1 MSKTTKFFLSIFVLT
16 AIVLLIF
23 ISTGAGIYTDWLWF
37 KELNFEKTFTIM
49 FLSNFILRLLIG
61 AVFAAVIYLNLHFTK
76 KPIINFINIKSD
88 DRVENLFGQERSQIF
103 DWLNKKRLNLVYIFS
118 SLVLGFLFSSI
129 SSDSW
134 KMVLKFLNKTSF
146 NAVDPIFNNDIS
158 FYVFSLPF
166 YSFLREMGMLVVILS
181 LILVGIIY
189 IVFTGIRSFSEISGK
204 LSSKAKKHMSIL
216 VFIFLLFKA
225 WDYRLKMY
233 SILFSA
239 EGVVFG
245 AGYTDVNANLL
256 GYKVLLVTVIFVA
269 LAVLYSLFK
278 NNYKPLIWGI
288 AAWFGLSIIFT
299 GIYPAFVQQYSVEPN
314 EINREEEYIENN
326 IQMTLKAYGLD
337 DVETDDFELSEND
350 LSYDELMEYETVVDN
365 IRLWDYRPL
374 QDTYNQ
380 LQALRQYYTFEDI
393 DIDRYQLGDDYT
405 QVMLGARELDQNA
418 LAQQAQTWV
427 NRTLKY
433 THGLGVTMS
442 PAGRVRDNGQPEFL
456 VQDIPPKINNQ
467 NINLDNPSIYYGEKT
482 NNYVIVNTDETEF
495 HYPMG
500 SENVYT
506 QYEGTG
512 GVEISNIFRKAI
524 YGLRFNTMKILL
536 SDDINAQSQI
546 MYERNIHRRVRKAAP
561 FLQYD
566 SDPYIVNAEGRLFW
580 IYDAYTTTG
589 LYPYSQPYNGREN
602 YVRNSIKV
610 VVDAYNGTLD
620 YYIIDEDDPI
630 AMTYSK
636 IFDDL
641 FKSADQM
648 PDSIRDHIRYPQ
660 DLFKIQTQIYRTY
673 HMEDPVVYYNREDV
687 WEIPQ
692 ENYQGSTI
700 NVEPYYIMN
709 QLPGEKDAEFIL
721 MTPFTPSNRN
731 NMVAWMAARND
742 GEHYG
747 ELFSY
752 RFPKDQ
758 LVYGPNQI
766 ESRIDQESEISQLL
780 SLWSQRGSEVIRG
793 NLLVIPINNSVLYVE
808 PIFLQAEGGGI
819 PELRRVIVSYKNQ
832 IIMRKNLEEALK
844 AMFEE
849 GEGLAVPEEDVE
861 EIQEETGVDPE
872 ETGVDAEIDEPETEA
887 EADQQQEERTEVS
900 DELMSGSS
908 TELISE
914 ANDLYQEAQQ
924 ALQNGDFAA
933 YGEIIDELGEI
944 LNQLSRTGE

>member
-1 MSKTTKFFLSIFVLT
+1 MSKTIKFFLSIF
-16 AIVLLIF
+16 AIAAILLIIF
-23 ISTGAGIYTDWLWF
+23 ISTGANIYTDWLWF

-61 AVFAAVIYLNLHFTK
+61 VVFAAVIYLNLHFTK
-76 KPIINFINIKSD
+76 KPINKFINVQTDSK
-88 DRVENLFGQERSQIF
+88 VENLFGEERNQIF
-103 DWLNKKRLNLVYIFS
+103 EWLNKKRLNLMYLLASIVF
-118 SLVLGFLFSSI
+118 GFLFSSI
-129 SSDSW
+129 SSESW
-134 KMVLKFLNKTSF
+134 KMVLKFLNKTEF
-146 NAVDPIFNNDIS
+146 NTVDPIFNNDIS

-166 YSFLREMGMLVVILS
+166 YSFLREMGMVVIVIS
-181 LILVGIIY
+181 LILVGAIY
-189 IVFTGIRSFSEISGK
+189 IIFTGIHSFSEISGK
-204 LSSKAKKHMSIL
+204 LSSRAKKHMSIL
-216 VFIFLLFKA
+216 VFVFLVFKA
-225 WDYRLKMY
+225 WDYRLQMY
-233 SILFSA
+233 NILFSA
-239 EGVVFG
+239 DGVVFG

-256 GYKVLLVTVIFVA
+256 GYRVLFVTVIFVA

-278 NNYKPLIWGI
+278 NNYKPLVWGI
-288 AAWFGLSIIFT
+288 GAWVLLSIVFT
-299 GIYPAFVQQYSVEPN
+299 GVYPAFVQQYSVEPN
-314 EINREEEYIENN
+314 EINREEEFIENN

-337 DVETDDFELSEND
+337 GVETDDFELSDDD
-350 LSYDELMEYETVVDN
+350 LTYDELMEYETVVDN

-380 LQALRQYYTFEDI
+380 LQALRQYYTFQDI

-418 LAQQAQTWV
+418 LATQAQTWV
-427 NRTLKY
+427 NKTLKY

-442 PAGRVRDNGQPEFL
+442 PGGQVRANGQPEFL
-456 VQDIPPKINNQ
+456 IQDIPPKVNNE

-482 NNYVIVNTDETEF
+482 DNYVIVNTDETEF

-500 SENVYT
+500 SENVFT

-512 GVEISNIFRKAI
+512 GVEISNILRKSIFA
-524 YGLRFNTMKILL
+524 LRFNTMKILL
-536 SDDINAQSQI
+536 SDDINDQSQI
-546 MYERNIHRRVRKAAP
+546 MYERNIHQRVRKAAP

-566 SDPYIVNAEGRLFW
+566 SDPYIVNADGRLFW
-580 IYDAYTTTG
+580 IYDAYTSTG

-620 YYIIDEDDPI
+620 YYIVDQEDPI
-630 AMTYSK
+630 AQTYAK

-641 FKSADQM
+641 FKSGDEM
-648 PDSIRDHIRYPQ
+648 PDSIKEHLRYPQ
-660 DLFKIQTQIYRTY
+660 DLFKIQTQIYRNY

-692 ENYQGSTI
+692 ENYQGTTI

-709 QLPGEKDAEFIL
+709 QLPGEDKAEFIL
-721 MTPFTPSNRN
+721 MTPFTPSNRD

-747 ELFSY
+747 ELFTY

-780 SLWSQRGSEVIRG
+780 TLWSQRGSDVIRG
-793 NLLVIPINNSVLYVE
+793 NLLVIPFNNSVLYVE

-832 IIMRKNLEEALK
+832 IIMRENLEDALR
-844 AMFEE
+844 AMLEE

-861 EIQEETGVDPE
+861 ELQEETGLDVE
-872 ETGVDAEIDEPETEA
+872 ETAGVEDEASDVQP
-887 EADQQQEERTEVS
+887 DQSQQDT
-900 DELMSGSS
+900 DKTDLMPTSS
-908 TELISE
+908 AELITE
-914 ANDLYQEAQQ
+914 ANDLYQQAQQ
-924 ALQNGDFAA
+924 ALQDGNFAE
-933 YGEIIDELGEI
+933 YGELIEELGEI

>member
-1 MSKTTKFFLSIFVLT
+1 MSKTIKLFLSIFAIT
-16 AIVLLIF
+16 AILLIIF
-23 ISTGAGIYTDWLWF
+23 ISTGANIYTDWLWF

-49 FLSNFILRLLIG
+49 FLSNFILRLVIG
-61 AVFAAVIYLNLHFTK
+61 AVFAAIIYLNLHFTK
-76 KPIINFINIKSD
+76 KPIIKFINIKSD
-88 DRVENLFGQERSQIF
+88 DRVENLFGEERNQIF
-103 DWLNKKRLNLVYIFS
+103 DWLNKKRLNLIYLFS
-118 SLVLGFLFSSI
+118 SLIFGFLFSSI
-129 SSDSW
+129 SSESW
-134 KMVLKFLNKTSF
+134 KMVLKFLNKTEF
-146 NAVDPIFNNDIS
+146 NSVDPIFNNDIS

-166 YSFLREMGMLVVILS
+166 YSFLREMGMVVVVIS
-181 LILVGIIY
+181 LVLVGAIY
-189 IVFTGIRSFSEISGK
+189 IIFTGIHSFSEISGK
-204 LSSKAKKHMSIL
+204 LSTRAKKHMSVL
-216 VFIFLLFKA
+216 VFVFLLFKA
-225 WDYRLKMY
+225 WDYRLQMY
-233 SILFSA
+233 NILFSS

-256 GYKVLLVTVIFVA
+256 GYRVLFVTVIFVA

-278 NNYKPLIWGI
+278 NNYKPLVVGI
-288 AAWFGLSIIFT
+288 GAWILLSIIFT
-299 GIYPAFVQQYSVEPN
+299 GVYPAFIQQYSVEPN
-314 EINREEEYIENN
+314 EINREEEYIANN
-326 IQMTLKAYGLD
+326 IEMTLQAYGLD
-337 DVETDDFELSEND
+337 DVETDDFELSED
-350 LSYDELMEYETVVDN
+350 ELSYDELMEYETVIDN

-393 DIDRYQLGDDYT
+393 DIDRYQLGDNYT

-418 LAQQAQTWV
+418 LATQAQTWV
-427 NRTLKY
+427 NKTLKY
-433 THGLGVTMS
+433 THGLGITMS
-442 PAGRVRDNGQPEFL
+442 PAGKVRDNGQPEFL
-456 VQDIPPKINNQ
+456 IQDIPPQVNNQ

-482 NNYVIVNTDETEF
+482 DNYVIVNTDETEF

-500 SENVYT
+500 SENVFT
-506 QYEGTG
+506 EYEGTG
-512 GVEISNIFRKAI
+512 GVEISNILRKSI
-524 YGLRFNTMKILL
+524 YALRFNTMKILL
-536 SDDINAQSQI
+536 SDDINDQSQI
-546 MYERNIHRRVRKAAP
+546 MYERNIHQRVRKAAP

-620 YYIIDEDDPI
+620 YYIVDQEDPI
-630 AMTYSK
+630 AATYAK

-648 PDSIRDHIRYPQ
+648 PDSIRKHIRYPQ
-660 DLFKIQTQIYRTY
+660 DLFKIQSQIYKTY
-673 HMEDPVVYYNREDV
+673 HMQDPVVYYNREDV

-709 QLPGEKDAEFIL
+709 QLPGEEEAEFIL
-721 MTPFTPSNRN
+721 MTPFTPSNRD

-747 ELFSY
+747 ELFTY
-752 RFPKDQ
+752 RFPKDR
-758 LVYGPNQI
+758 LVYGPSQI

-780 SLWSQRGSEVIRG
+780 TLWSQRGSNVIRG
-793 NLLVIPINNSVLYVE
+793 NLLVIPINSSVLYVE

-832 IIMRKNLEEALK
+832 IIMRENLEEALK
-844 AMFEE
+844 ALLEE
-849 GEGLAVPEEDVE
+849 EAGLAVPEEDVE
-861 EIQEETGVDPE
+861 ELQQETGVDVE
-872 ETGVDAEIDEPETEA
+872 ADGTDLDSSETGAA
-887 EADQQQEERTEVS
+887 QGQQQETG
-900 DELMSGSS
+900 DLIPGSS
-908 TELISE
+908 SELITE
-914 ANDLYQEAQQ
+914 ANNLYQQAQQ
-924 ALQNGDFAA
+924 ALQNGDFAE
-933 YGEIIDELGEI
+933 YGEIIEKLGEV

>member
-1 MSKTTKFFLSIFVLT
+1 MSKTIKFFLSIF
-16 AIVLLIF
+16 AIAAILLIIF
-23 ISTGAGIYTDWLWF
+23 ISTGANIYTDWLWF

-61 AVFAAVIYLNLHFTK
+61 VVFAAVIYLNLHFTK
-76 KPIINFINIKSD
+76 KPINKFINVKTDSK
-88 DRVENLFGQERSQIF
+88 VENLFGEERNQIF
-103 DWLNKKRLNLVYIFS
+103 EWLNKKRLNLMYLLASIVF
-118 SLVLGFLFSSI
+118 GFLFSSI
-129 SSDSW
+129 SSESW
-134 KMVLKFLNKTSF
+134 KMVLKFLNKTEF
-146 NAVDPIFNNDIS
+146 NTVDPIFNNDIS

-166 YSFLREMGMLVVILS
+166 YSFLREMGMVVIVIS
-181 LILVGIIY
+181 LILVGAIY
-189 IVFTGIRSFSEISGK
+189 IIFTGIHSFSEISGK
-204 LSSKAKKHMSIL
+204 LSSRAKKHMSIL
-216 VFIFLLFKA
+216 VFVFLVFKA
-225 WDYRLKMY
+225 WDYRLQMY
-233 SILFSA
+233 NILFSA
-239 EGVVFG
+239 DGVVFG

-256 GYKVLLVTVIFVA
+256 GYRVLFVTVIFVA

-278 NNYKPLIWGI
+278 NNYKPLVWGI
-288 AAWFGLSIIFT
+288 GAWVLLSIVFT
-299 GIYPAFVQQYSVEPN
+299 GVYPAFVQQYSVEPN
-314 EINREEEYIENN
+314 EINREEEFIENN

-337 DVETDDFELSEND
+337 GVETDDFELSDDD
-350 LSYDELMEYETVVDN
+350 LTYDELMEYETVVDN

-380 LQALRQYYTFEDI
+380 LQALRQYYTFQDI

-418 LAQQAQTWV
+418 LATQAQTWV
-427 NRTLKY
+427 NKTLKY

-442 PAGRVRDNGQPEFL
+442 PGGQVRANGQPEFL
-456 VQDIPPKINNQ
+456 IQDIPPKVNNE

-482 NNYVIVNTDETEF
+482 DNYVIVNTDETEF

-500 SENVYT
+500 SENVFT

-512 GVEISNIFRKAI
+512 GVEISNILRKSIFA
-524 YGLRFNTMKILL
+524 LRFNTMKILL
-536 SDDINAQSQI
+536 SDDINDQSQI
-546 MYERNIHRRVRKAAP
+546 MYERNIHQRVRKAAP

-566 SDPYIVNAEGRLFW
+566 SDPYIVNADGRLFW
-580 IYDAYTTTG
+580 IYDAYTSTG

-620 YYIIDEDDPI
+620 YYIVDQEDPI
-630 AMTYSK
+630 AQTYAK

-641 FKSADQM
+641 FKSGDEM
-648 PDSIRDHIRYPQ
+648 PDSIRKHLRYPQ
-660 DLFKIQTQIYRTY
+660 DLFKIQTQIYKTY
-673 HMEDPVVYYNREDV
+673 HMQDPVVYYNREDV

-692 ENYQGSTI
+692 ENYQGSTVP
-700 NVEPYYIMN
+700 VEPYYIMN
-709 QLPGEKDAEFIL
+709 QLPGEDKAEFIL
-721 MTPFTPSNRN
+721 MSPFTPSNRD

-747 ELFSY
+747 ELFTY

-758 LVYGPNQI
+758 LVYGPSQI

-780 SLWSQRGSEVIRG
+780 TLWSQRGSNVIRG

-832 IIMRKNLEEALK
+832 IIMRENLEDALR
-844 AMFEE
+844 AMLEE

-861 EIQEETGVDPE
+861 ELQEETGLDVE
-872 ETGVDAEIDEPETEA
+872 ETAGVEDEASDVQP
-887 EADQQQEERTEVS
+887 DQSQQDT
-900 DELMSGSS
+900 DKTDLMPTSS
-908 TELISE
+908 AELITE
-914 ANDLYQEAQQ
+914 ANDLYQQAQQ
-924 ALQNGDFAA
+924 ALQDGNFAE
-933 YGEIIDELGEI
+933 YGELIEELGEI